1 MSVKVVGIAGIT
13 GKFARCILDNL
24 LKDPSVS
31 IQGYCRDP
39 TKLPD
44 VIQSSSRVQIT
55 KGEST
60 DNASLRSFVRSC
72 DVVICCY
79 LGDNSLMIDG
89 QKALVDACEA
99 EGVPR
104 YVASDYSL
112 DFRKL
117 GYGQLPAKDPMKY
130 IQEYIESKP
139 NVTGVHVL
147 IGVFMDI
154 FFFSVRIF
162 KFSTLKPRRLLTG
175 ERDKRP
181 GRRLLMRTPPNLWQ
195 LWLWMR
201 MLSGSNNVST
211 SIIFG
216 EFCFQEE
223 LIIPSQSS
231 ITLKRLG
238 SLEDLYNHMHQVR
251 NEDPN
256 NIFAYLAM

>member
-1 MSVKVVGIAGIT
+1 MPVKVVGIAGIT

-24 LKDPSVS
+24 LKDPSLS
-31 IQGYCRDP
+31 IRGYCRDP

-44 VIQSSSRVQIT
+44 AVQSSSRVQIT

-60 DNASLRSFVRSC
+60 DYASLRSFVQSC

-79 LGDNSLMIDG
+79 LGDNSLMIGG
-89 QKALVDACEA
+89 QKVLVDACEA

-117 GYGQLPAKDPMKY
+117 EYGQLPAKDPMKH

-154 FFFSVRIF
+154 FFS
-162 KFSTLKPRRLLTG
+162 PY
-175 ERDKRP
+175 
-181 GRRLLMRTPPNLWQ
+181 
-195 LWLWMR
+195 
-201 MLSGSNNVST
+201 
-211 SIIFG
+211 
-216 EFCFQEE
+216 FQVFD
-223 LIIPSQSS
+223 SQ
-231 ITLKRLG
+231 TKT
-238 SLEDLYNHMHQVR
+238 
-251 NEDPN
+251 
-256 NIFAYLAM
+256 FAYWGTGQEVWEATSYANASEFVAAVALDENAVGFQQC

>member
-1 MSVKVVGIAGIT
+1 MPVKTVGIAGIT

-44 VIQSSSRVQIT
+44 AIQSSSRVQIT

-154 FFFSVRIF
+154 FFFS
-162 KFSTLKPRRLLTG
+162 PY
-175 ERDKRP
+175 
-181 GRRLLMRTPPNLWQ
+181 
-195 LWLWMR
+195 
-201 MLSGSNNVST
+201 
-211 SIIFG
+211 
-216 EFCFQEE
+216 FQVFD
-223 LIIPSQSS
+223 SQ
-231 ITLKRLG
+231 TKT
-238 SLEDLYNHMHQVR
+238 
-251 NEDPN
+251 
-256 NIFAYLAM
+256 FAYWGTGQEAWEATSYANASEFVAAVALDENAVGFQQC

>member
-154 FFFSVRIF
+154 F
-162 KFSTLKPRRLLTG
+162 
-175 ERDKRP
+175 
-181 GRRLLMRTPPNLWQ
+181 MRTPPNLWQ